1 MTSLSVSSIP
11 IIDWRFEDDCIEE
24 MYVAY
29 TTCGFAVFT
38 NVYNQW
44 LPEFT
49 DWKQLMEEFFHLPL
63 SAKRQYAYSGVKENL
78 GYNWLEE
85 ERLTPTMPGDLK
97 ESYNWVS
104 PDRMQEQYWP
114 KEIPEFKPLAQKIER
129 ISRMLSYQFLY
140 RFEKVLKIPTG
151 SLVEQHIDGSATM
164 RMIKYPAWD
173 GEIKEGQVRGGA
185 HTDYGSIT
193 LLWRFD
199 DISALQVYD
208 KKDGV
213 WVTVPSVE
221 NSIVVNVA
229 DMFARWSNDILKST
243 PHRVMNVDM
252 DKPRYSMPYFVDPGR
267 DVTIKNLTNQPD
279 KYPPI
284 SAYEY
289 LKWRLA
295 QSYVDD
301 TYKENQEVGK
311 EGEQYLPENEEYL
324 NTILS
329 IPPKKV

>member
-1 MTSLSVSSIP
+1 MIP
-11 IIDWRFEDDCIEE
+11 IIDFRDKNCIEE
-24 MYVAY
+24 MRNAY

-38 NVYNQW
+38 HVYDEW
-44 LPEFT
+44 LSEFA
-49 DWKQLMEEFFHLPL
+49 DWKQLVDEFFLLPL
-63 SAKRQYAYSGVKENL
+63 DKKKQYAYSGVKENI

-104 PDRMQEQYWP
+104 PDRMQEKYWP
-114 KEIPEFKPLAQKIER
+114 KEIPEFKLMAEKIER
-129 ISRMLSYQFLY
+129 IARMLSYQFLY
-140 RFEKVLKIPTG
+140 RFENVLGLPKG
-151 SLVEQHIDGSATM
+151 KFVENHIDGSSTM
-164 RMIKYPAWD
+164 RILHYPQYE
-173 GEIKEGQVRGGA
+173 GEIKKNQVRGGA

-199 DISALQVYD
+199 DIPGLQVYD
-208 KKDGV
+208 KESDE
-213 WVTVPSVE
+213 WIDAPIVE
-221 NSIVVNVA
+221 NSIVLNVG

-243 PHRVMNVDM
+243 PHRIVNSDLS
-252 DKPRYSMPYFVDPGR
+252 RARCSMPYFVDPGR
-267 DVTIKNLTNQPD
+267 EVMIENITKDPA

-301 TYKENQEVGK
+301 DYAGNDQVEK
-311 EGEQYLPENEEYL
+311 EGLQHIPEKSEYSAPNSL
-324 NTILS
+324 
-329 IPPKKV
+329 

>member
-1 MTSLSVSSIP
+1 MKSIP
-11 IIDWRFEDDCIEE
+11 IIDFRSEDSCIEE
-24 MYVAY
+24 MYKAY
-29 TTCGFAVFT
+29 STCGFAVFT
-38 NVYNQW
+38 NVYDEW
-44 LPEFT
+44 ISEFE
-49 DWKQLMEEFFHLPL
+49 DWKVLMEEFFQLPL
-63 SAKRQYAYSGVKENL
+63 DVKQQYAYSGVKENI

-104 PDRMQEQYWP
+104 PDRMQEKYWP
-114 KEIPEFKPLAQKIER
+114 REFGTPRFKPMAQKIER

-140 RFEKVLKIPTG
+140 RFEKVLRLPTG
-151 SLVEQHIDGSATM
+151 SLVEKHIDGSATM
-164 RMIKYPAWD
+164 RIIHYPAWD

-199 DISALQVYD
+199 DVGGLQIQD
-208 KKDGV
+208 RETNEWID
-213 WVTVPSVE
+213 VPCIE
-221 NSIVVNVA
+221 NSIVLNVA
-229 DMFARWSNDILKST
+229 DMFARWTNDVLKSSN
-243 PHRVMNVDM
+243 HRIINTDLTRS
-252 DKPRYSMPYFVDPGR
+252 RYSMPYFVDPGR
-267 DVTIKNLTNQPD
+267 DVIIKNLTSEPD

-301 TYKENQEVGK
+301 EYIDNKEVGEDGK
-311 EGEQYLPENEEYL
+311 QHLPENQTYK
-324 NTILS
+324 S
-329 IPPKKV
+329 I

>member
-1 MTSLSVSSIP
+1 MTSLSVSTIP
-11 IIDWRFEDDCIEE
+11 IIDWRFADDCIEK
-24 MYVAY
+24 MWCAY

-38 NVYNQW
+38 HVYDNW
-44 LPEFT
+44 LSEFE
-49 DWKQLMEEFFHLPL
+49 DWKQLMEEFFQLPL
-63 SAKRQYAYSGVKENL
+63 DVKQQYAYSGVKENI

-97 ESYNWVS
+97 ESYNWVE
-104 PDRMQEQYWP
+104 PARMQEQYWP

-140 RFEKVLKIPTG
+140 RFEKVLRLPTG
-151 SLVEQHIDGSATM
+151 ELVEKHIDGSATM

-193 LLWRFD
+193 LLYRFD
-199 DISALQVYD
+199 DISALQIYD
-208 KKDGV
+208 KKDSV
-213 WVTVPSVE
+213 WVTVPLVE
-221 NSIVVNVA
+221 NSIVLNVA

-243 PHRVMNVDM
+243 PHRVVNVDM
-252 DKPRYSMPYFVDPGR
+252 DRTRYSMPYFVDPGR
-267 DVTIKNLTNQPD
+267 DVIIKNLTSQPD

-295 QSYVDD
+295 QSYVDNEYID
-301 TYKENQEVGK
+301 NEEVGEDGK
-311 EGEQYLPENEEYL
+311 QHLPENQKY
-324 NTILS
+324 
-329 IPPKKV
+329 K

>member
-1 MTSLSVSSIP
+1 MIP
-11 IIDWRFEDDCIEE
+11 IIDFHSKTVEQQ

-38 NVYNQW
+38 NVYDEW
-44 LPEFT
+44 LSEFR
-49 DWKQLMEEFFHLPL
+49 DWRHLMEEFFNLPVDI
-63 SAKRQYAYSGVKENL
+63 KQQYAYSGVTENI

-114 KEIPEFKPLAQKIER
+114 TEIPDFKPMAQKIER
-129 ISRMLSYQFLY
+129 IARMLSYQFLY
-140 RFEKVLKIPTG
+140 RFEKVLRLPTG
-151 SLVEQHIDGSATM
+151 KLVEKHIDSSATM

-199 DISALQVYD
+199 DVGGLQIQDRETNY
-208 KKDGV
+208 
-213 WVTVPSVE
+213 WVDAPIVE
-221 NSIVVNVA
+221 NSIVLNIA
-229 DMFARWSNDILKST
+229 DMFARWSNDTLKSSN
-243 PHRVMNVDM
+243 HRIVNTDLTR
-252 DKPRYSMPYFVDPGR
+252 PRYSMPYFVDPGR
-267 DVTIKNLTNQPD
+267 DVIIKNLTNLPD

-295 QSYVDD
+295 QSYDD
-301 TYKENQEVGK
+301 DNYIENVQIMED
-311 EGEQYLPENEEYL
+311 QR
-324 NTILS
+324 
-329 IPPKKV
+329 KK

>member
-1 MTSLSVSSIP
+1 MIP
-11 IIDWRFEDDCIEE
+11 IIDFHSKTVEQQ

-38 NVYNQW
+38 NVYDEW
-44 LPEFT
+44 LSEFR
-49 DWKQLMEEFFHLPL
+49 DWRHLMEEFFNLPVDI
-63 SAKRQYAYSGVKENL
+63 KQQYAYSGVTENI

-114 KEIPEFKPLAQKIER
+114 TEIPDFKPMAQKIER
-129 ISRMLSYQFLY
+129 IARMLSYQFLY
-140 RFEKVLKIPTG
+140 RFEKVLRLPTG
-151 SLVEQHIDGSATM
+151 SLVEKHIDGSATM

-199 DISALQVYD
+199 DVGGLQIQDRETNY
-208 KKDGV
+208 
-213 WVTVPSVE
+213 WVDVPVVE
-221 NSIVVNVA
+221 NSIVLNIA
-229 DMFARWSNDILKST
+229 DMFARWSNDTLKSSN
-243 PHRVMNVDM
+243 HRIVNTDLTR
-252 DKPRYSMPYFVDPGR
+252 PRYSMPYFVDPGR
-267 DVTIKNLTNQPD
+267 DVIIKNLTNLPD

-295 QSYVDD
+295 QSYDD
-301 TYKENQEVGK
+301 DNYIENVQIMED
-311 EGEQYLPENEEYL
+311 QR
-324 NTILS
+324 
-329 IPPKKV
+329 KK

>member
-1 MTSLSVSSIP
+1 MTSLSVSTIP
-11 IIDWRFEDDCIEE
+11 IIDWRFEDDCIEK
-24 MYVAY
+24 MWCAY

-38 NVYNQW
+38 HVYDNW
-44 LPEFT
+44 LSEFE
-49 DWKQLMEEFFHLPL
+49 DWKQLMEEFFQLPL
-63 SAKRQYAYSGVKENL
+63 DVKQQYAYSGVKENI
-78 GYNWLEE
+78 GFNWLEE

-97 ESYNWVS
+97 ESYNWVE
-104 PDRMQEQYWP
+104 PARMQEQYWP

-140 RFEKVLKIPTG
+140 RFEKVLRLPTG
-151 SLVEQHIDGSATM
+151 SLVEKHIDGSATM

-193 LLWRFD
+193 LLYRFD
-199 DISALQVYD
+199 DISALQIYD
-208 KKDGV
+208 KKDDV
-213 WVTVPSVE
+213 WVTVPLVE
-221 NSIVVNVA
+221 NSIVLNVA

-243 PHRVMNVDM
+243 PHRVVNVDM
-252 DKPRYSMPYFVDPGR
+252 DRTRYSMPYFVDPGR
-267 DVTIKNLTNQPD
+267 DVIIKNLTSQPD

-295 QSYVDD
+295 QSYVDNEYID
-301 TYKENQEVGK
+301 NEEVGEDGK
-311 EGEQYLPENEEYL
+311 QHLPENQKY
-324 NTILS
+324 
-329 IPPKKV
+329 K

>member
-1 MTSLSVSSIP
+1 MIP
-11 IIDWRFEDDCIEE
+11 IIDFHSKTVEQQ

-38 NVYNQW
+38 NVYDEW
-44 LPEFT
+44 LLEFR
-49 DWKQLMEEFFHLPL
+49 DWRHLMEEFFNLPVDI
-63 SAKRQYAYSGVKENL
+63 KQQYAYSGVTENI

-114 KEIPEFKPLAQKIER
+114 TEIPDFKPMAQKIER

-140 RFEKVLKIPTG
+140 RFEKVLRLPTG
-151 SLVEQHIDGSATM
+151 SLVEKHIDGSATM
-164 RMIKYPAWD
+164 RIIHYPAWD

-199 DISALQVYD
+199 DVGGLQIQDRETNY
-208 KKDGV
+208 
-213 WVTVPSVE
+213 WVDVPVVE
-221 NSIVVNVA
+221 NSIVLNIA
-229 DMFARWSNDILKST
+229 DMFARWSNDTLKSSN
-243 PHRVMNVDM
+243 HRIVNTDLTR
-252 DKPRYSMPYFVDPGR
+252 PRYSMPYFVDPGR
-267 DVTIKNLTNQPD
+267 DVMIENLTNKPD

-295 QSYVDD
+295 QSYDD
-301 TYKENQEVGK
+301 DDYV
-311 EGEQYLPENEEYL
+311 ENEQVMEDQR
-324 NTILS
+324 
-329 IPPKKV
+329 KK

>member
-1 MTSLSVSSIP
+1 MTSLSTTTIP

-24 MYVAY
+24 MYKAY
-29 TTCGFAVFT
+29 STCGFAVFT
-38 NVYNQW
+38 HVYDNW
-44 LPEFT
+44 LSEFE
-49 DWKQLMEEFFHLPL
+49 DWKVLMEEFFQLPL
-63 SAKRQYAYSGVKENL
+63 DVKQQYAYSGVKENL

-97 ESYNWVS
+97 ESYNWVE
-104 PDRMQEQYWP
+104 PARMQEQYWP

-129 ISRMLSYQFLY
+129 ISRMLSYQFIY
-140 RFEKVLKIPTG
+140 RFEKVLRVPTG
-151 SLVEQHIDGSATM
+151 SLVEKHIDSSATM

-173 GEIKEGQVRGGA
+173 GEIKEGQGRGGA

-199 DISALQVYD
+199 NISALQIYD
-208 KKDGV
+208 KKDDV

-221 NSIVVNVA
+221 NSIVLNVA

-243 PHRVMNVDM
+243 PHRVVNVDM
-252 DKPRYSMPYFVDPGR
+252 DRTRYSMPYFVDPGR
-267 DVTIKNLTNQPD
+267 DVIIKNLTNQPD

-301 TYKENQEVGK
+301 EYIDNKEIEEDGK
-311 EGEQYLPENEEYL
+311 QHLPENQKY
-324 NTILS
+324 
-329 IPPKKV
+329 K

>member
-1 MTSLSVSSIP
+1 MIP
-11 IIDWRFEDDCIEE
+11 IIDFHSKTVEQQ

-38 NVYNQW
+38 NVYDEW
-44 LPEFT
+44 LSEFR
-49 DWKQLMEEFFHLPL
+49 DWRHLMEEFFNLPVDI
-63 SAKRQYAYSGVKENL
+63 KQQYAYSGVTENI

-114 KEIPEFKPLAQKIER
+114 TEIPDFNPMAQKIER
-129 ISRMLSYQFLY
+129 IARMLSYQFLY
-140 RFEKVLKIPTG
+140 RFEKVLRLPTG
-151 SLVEQHIDGSATM
+151 SLVEKHIDGSATM

-199 DISALQVYD
+199 DVGGLQIQDRETNY
-208 KKDGV
+208 
-213 WVTVPSVE
+213 WVDVPVVE
-221 NSIVVNVA
+221 NSIVLNIA
-229 DMFARWSNDILKST
+229 DMFARWSNDTLKSSN
-243 PHRVMNVDM
+243 HRIVNTDLTR
-252 DKPRYSMPYFVDPGR
+252 PRYSMPYFVDPGR
-267 DVTIKNLTNQPD
+267 DVIIKNLTNLPD

-295 QSYVDD
+295 QSYDD
-301 TYKENQEVGK
+301 DNYIENVQIMED
-311 EGEQYLPENEEYL
+311 QR
-324 NTILS
+324 
-329 IPPKKV
+329 KK

>member
-1 MTSLSVSSIP
+1 MIP
-11 IIDWRFEDDCIEE
+11 IIDFRDDNCVEE
-24 MYVAY
+24 MRNAC

-38 NVYNQW
+38 HVYDEW
-44 LPEFT
+44 LSEFA
-49 DWKQLMEEFFHLPL
+49 DWKHLIDEFFLLPL
-63 SAKRQYAYSGVKENL
+63 DAKKQYAYSGVKENI

-104 PDRMQEQYWP
+104 PDRMQEKYWP
-114 KEIPEFKPLAQKIER
+114 REFGTPRFKPMAQKIER

-140 RFEKVLKIPTG
+140 RFEKVLRLPTG
-151 SLVEQHIDGSATM
+151 KLVEKHIDGSATM
-164 RMIKYPAWD
+164 RMIHYPPYD
-173 GEIKEGQVRGGA
+173 GEIKEGQLRGNE

-199 DISALQVYD
+199 DVEALQVYD
-208 KKDGV
+208 KNDDV

-221 NSIVVNVA
+221 NSIVLNVA
-229 DMFARWSNDILKST
+229 DMFQRWSNDILKST
-243 PHRVMNVDM
+243 PHRVVNIDM
-252 DKPRYSMPYFVDPGR
+252 DKPRYSMPHFVDPGR
-267 DVTIKNLTNQPD
+267 EVMIKNLTNQPD

-301 TYKENQEVGK
+301 NYTENKEVTKYG
-311 EGEQYLPENEEYL
+311 GLHLPEESEYSIS
-324 NTILS
+324 NTQ
-329 IPPKKV
+329 

>member
-1 MTSLSVSSIP
+1 MTSLSVSTIP
-11 IIDWRFEDDCIEE
+11 IIDWRFEDDCIEK
-24 MYVAY
+24 MWCAY

-38 NVYNQW
+38 HVYDNW
-44 LPEFT
+44 LSEFE
-49 DWKQLMEEFFHLPL
+49 DWKQLMEEFFQLPL
-63 SAKRQYAYSGVKENL
+63 DVKQQYAYSGVKENI

-97 ESYNWVS
+97 ESYNWVE
-104 PDRMQEQYWP
+104 PARMQEQYWP

-140 RFEKVLKIPTG
+140 RFEKVLRIPTG
-151 SLVEQHIDGSATM
+151 TLVEQHIDGSATM
-164 RMIKYPAWD
+164 RMLKYPAWD

-193 LLWRFD
+193 LLYRFD

-208 KKDGV
+208 KKDSV
-213 WVTVPSVE
+213 WVTVPIVE
-221 NSIVVNVA
+221 NSIVLNVA
-229 DMFARWSNDILKST
+229 DMFARWSNDLLKST
-243 PHRVMNVDM
+243 PHRVVNVDM
-252 DKPRYSMPYFVDPGR
+252 DRPRYSMPYFVDPGR
-267 DVTIKNLTNQPD
+267 GVIIKNLTNQPD

-295 QSYVDD
+295 QSYVDNEYID
-301 TYKENQEVGK
+301 NKEVGEDGK
-311 EGEQYLPENEEYL
+311 QHLPENQTYK
-324 NTILS
+324 S
-329 IPPKKV
+329 I